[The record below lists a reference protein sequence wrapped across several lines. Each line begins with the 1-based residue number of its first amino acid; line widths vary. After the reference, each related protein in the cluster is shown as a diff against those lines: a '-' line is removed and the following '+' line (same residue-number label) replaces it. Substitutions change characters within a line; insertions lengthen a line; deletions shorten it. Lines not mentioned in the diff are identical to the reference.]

1 MNKLLFLLLLSSI
14 TVCGQSSGEKIH
26 AHIDNTKTLA
36 HIRIPG
42 TRLYIIPP
50 PHFTVAT
57 SIVGLKKGE
66 QAAMQ
71 IFDLVGGNFYTNAA
85 TFSKFEFLSRGAKVS
100 DYQEITVNGYPAK
113 YISLQG
119 DPEAKGFSLVFG
131 DTSFSTAIMCFY
143 PSNDDAT
150 EREILQSLNTIYYD
164 KTHKI
169 DPFEAAA
176 FSIDEK
182 ASKFKFLNSNPP
194 LYLYTIGGVD
204 DRNNPDASSVA
215 VTQIPFDRAVGLKGV
230 VGQMLDKAHQYGLTE
245 ATPKFATTK
254 NLNGYEVYETGLDV
268 TIKGVKGFMYYFVV
282 AKDDKAFVVIGTI
295 HKNVESTLQEVKKLA
310 YSIKLK

>member
-1 MNKLLFLLLLSSI
+1 MNILLFLLLLSSI

-100 DYQEITVNGYPAK
+100 DYN
-113 YISLQG
+113 
-119 DPEAKGFSLVFG
+119 
-131 DTSFSTAIMCFY
+131 
-143 PSNDDAT
+143 
-150 EREILQSLNTIYYD
+150 
-164 KTHKI
+164 
-169 DPFEAAA
+169 
-176 FSIDEK
+176 
-182 ASKFKFLNSNPP
+182 NPP
-194 LYLYTIGGVD
+194 LYLYI
-204 DRNNPDASSVA
+204 
-215 VTQIPFDRAVGLKGV
+215 
-230 VGQMLDKAHQYGLTE
+230 
-245 ATPKFATTK
+245 
-254 NLNGYEVYETGLDV
+254 
-268 TIKGVKGFMYYFVV
+268 
-282 AKDDKAFVVIGTI
+282 IGTI
-295 HKNVESTLQEVKKLA
+295 HKNVETTLQEVKKLA